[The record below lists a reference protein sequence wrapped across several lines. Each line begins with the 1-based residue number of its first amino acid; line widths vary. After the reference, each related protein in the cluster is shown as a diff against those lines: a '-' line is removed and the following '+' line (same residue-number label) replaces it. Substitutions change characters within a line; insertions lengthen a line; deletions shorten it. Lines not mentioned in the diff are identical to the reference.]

1 MVKSKHSAYAPRNVL
16 NAPEIKNAIQTR
28 SEKRQDSD
36 EIKAWLGNHFFRHVV
51 ANFVSNPPEMLEIKT
66 LEQAKDYDKN
76 VHLPAWLLKNL
87 SPSSKSNQHSIKT
100 SSGFDQKIW
109 WIDPSGSLL
118 LQLEQRLLEFLS
130 SRQGTSLEGKL
141 ERVNCPQALAI
152 WSAEHTK
159 FENSHLSGWREHSP
173 DAVQVILS
181 LQEAVLY
188 ELLPSSPQFRSELVY
203 ESQYMRHCLGRFQ
216 DLHALKGGYGEHYA
230 NLCEQGKL
238 RIFCYR
244 TGQNQPKITISGFVN
259 EQGQLCLDQIKGKQN
274 IAPVAK
280 YYSHLLDI
288 LNFLPCDLSTP
299 SDALAI
305 GLVRLPTAWKF
316 VSDIKDESEQA
327 FVVMKYPQL
336 TQNIQ
341 SPCVW
346 VQWLIAGIHADQI
359 KEKSSQLRRVVDLM
373 ELNK

>member
-16 NAPEIKNAIQTR
+16 NAPEIKIAIQTR

-36 EIKAWLGNHFFRHVV
+36 EIKAWLTNHFFRHIV
-51 ANFVSNPPEMLEIKT
+51 ANFVSSPPEMLEIKT
-66 LEQAKDYDKN
+66 LEQAKVYLKN
-76 VHLPAWLLKNL
+76 YNLPQWLLKHL
-87 SPSSKSNQHSIKT
+87 ASPSKVNHQTANTSNES
-100 SSGFDQKIW
+100 DQKIW

-118 LQLEQRLLEFLS
+118 LQLEQRLIEFLS
-130 SRQGTSLEGKL
+130 SRQGTTLEGKL
-141 ERVNCPQALAI
+141 DRVNCPQALAI

-173 DAVQVILS
+173 DAVQVILN
-181 LQEAVLY
+181 LQDAVLY
-188 ELLPSSPQFRSELVY
+188 ELVPNSHHFRSELVY

-216 DLHALKGGYGEHYA
+216 DLHALTGGYGEHYA
-230 NLCEQGKL
+230 SLCEQGKL

-259 EQGQLCLDQIKGKQN
+259 ELGLLTLDQIKGKQN

-280 YYSHLLDI
+280 YFPHLLEI

-305 GLVRLPTAWKF
+305 GLVRLPSAWKF
-316 VSDIKDESEQA
+316 VTDIHDENEQA

-336 TQNIQ
+336 TQKIQ
-341 SPCVW
+341 SPCAW
-346 VQWLIAGIHADQI
+346 VQWLIAGIHPEQI
-359 KEKSSQLRRVVDLM
+359 KEKPTQLKRVIDLM
-373 ELNK
+373 EQNK